1 MIASKQRALFALAQ
15 NFCLISTSRI
25 ADGIKDFQTA
35 QQLGSKLF
43 KLIHKYLRKYLLR
56 IWISPNKNHKKA
68 EIYSLLRNVIT
79 NLCSRIKGAR
89 QLTAQV
95 PLLCKFHSLSLS
107 LECSLS
113 VRDKILSLLFSLI
126 IAAAD
131 GRNQKKRIKSLPK
144 SS

>member
-56 IWISPNKNHKKA
+56 I
-68 EIYSLLRNVIT
+68 
-79 NLCSRIKGAR
+79 
-89 QLTAQV
+89 
-95 PLLCKFHSLSLS
+95 
-107 LECSLS
+107 
-113 VRDKILSLLFSLI
+113 
-126 IAAAD
+126 
-131 GRNQKKRIKSLPK
+131 
-144 SS
+144 